1 MPENRSE
8 EQKRIEEMSF
18 FDLLNSADFFGQ
30 DFWPRWQGSSV
41 QDQFGNIMSAEE
53 QVPQD
58 YNPEESF
65 LDGLMKNLGIG
76 VNNAVVGTR
85 EMVKNPVDTVKG
97 LGSMAATYGQ
107 GAVSYLPG
115 VGDLMKL
122 GMTPER
128 FEEVQAPIIDAAVA
142 GRDLITDPAAMANM
156 AYKYPLEVGGTLAGI
171 PSLVRE
177 GGNFFRAPETW
188 DPYDGHVDVPNIVNM
203 DDPVWVNVYDRLV
216 SGELM
221 PDELVSQMRADGNSE
236 MYIDAVLVEMEELM
250 ETRAGEIRNFLRSVV
265 EPTPATPG
273 LINTADNIDYG
284 PTLEQMIPA
293 DPVYLPF
300 PDVDDPTRPALT
312 TLDVEEIAAEA
323 EAAGPPP
330 ALLDVDDTLA
340 EAGFDG
346 VPTQD
351 MHYDQ
356 LMQTDMGPQDLVDNM
371 VASGLNPTRITEELV
386 ALRHRAR
393 DEYLVTGSLFAEEMG
408 NELASFIERRQLDL
422 PETVPTQQQLWQGVD
437 DTLEDINLDD
447 LPDDDALED
456 FSYLDLPETVPTPAP
471 AMMTPAVTQQLLDTL
486 DDGYTAPDFLPDQML
501 ENLAAAVNN
510 QPELTTQQM
519 LEGPNPAPPLVLRP
533 PEATTAANFVH
544 PEFRP
549 YQHQLRETVI
559 RAATDGTLDD
569 LYHQMASM
577 GTPDTAF
584 DQISRFGLQAAE
596 QFPDAG
602 LSGLIEQW
610 AQKGK
615 PVASRTSKLTDAK
628 VIFSALNDIDILDP
642 DAAGAFSPTAQSG
655 ALVNAFK
662 DRLPAKFE
670 SKEQLVAA
678 LGKLGPDAVRPHDLD
693 IFSNRLDTE
702 DLFANGPVTKAQAFE
717 ALMQSTDSALDVTK
731 MTGKQTKWH
740 GNFFEQGKLRSR
752 GIDIGEFY
760 DYSENVLSIPDPVG
774 VTANQGGLVH
784 PARKHWEAEAIPGAP
799 IAWWRSTVFKG
810 QNKPPVYVLGEAQ
823 SDWQQKIRKF
833 AKTPEAA
840 TAELTSLQSKADVK
854 IDRANKVTRRLEELR
869 GERISALDNS
879 RPSIHQLDDGTAVTR
894 PKSSTQLQNEL
905 RKEELD
911 IEIQALGLER
921 QKLKAEMKDLD
932 TRALE
937 LKDNPALNEMGW
949 TPKIVGSD
957 KAEWVSTVA
966 KQALLDAVNKGLDTI
981 AIPSGEKV
989 KGYTMGEISGQNA
1002 FYGDVEKLKADP
1014 FAREGQLPNSMENAL
1029 NAIAKK
1035 VLGSRNTFME
1045 GFVNDRGFER
1055 VNVNIEGVGWVTQF
1069 KLDPKLIAALKE
1081 EGIAA
1086 YKKGGIVSGSLLDI
1100 DIFG

>member
-8 EQKRIEEMSF
+8 EQKRIEEISF
-18 FDLLNSADFFGQ
+18 FDMLNSTDFFGQ

-53 QVPQD
+53 KVPQD

-85 EMVKNPVDTVKG
+85 EMVKNPVDTVKD

-171 PSLVRE
+171 PSLVRA
-177 GGNFFRAPETW
+177 GGNFFRAPRSLDNLDNYVLDNFGADPIPDTNTW

-216 SGELM
+216 SEELM
-221 PDELVSQMRADGNSE
+221 PEELVSQMRADGNSE
-236 MYIDAVLVEMEELM
+236 MYIDAVLVEMEELARRGGNDGAFSNFQDYRLNGNAFEPDPDGGINNNY
-250 ETRAGEIRNFLRSVV
+250 ETVV
-265 EPTPATPG
+265 VPTPAPAG
-273 LINTADNIDYG
+273 LIN
-284 PTLEQMIPA
+284 
-293 DPVYLPF
+293 
-300 PDVDDPTRPALT
+300 
-312 TLDVEEIAAEA
+312 AA
-323 EAAGPPP
+323 
-330 ALLDVDDTLA
+330 
-340 EAGFDG
+340 DG

-371 VASGLNPTRITEELV
+371 VASGLNPTQITEELV

-584 DQISRFGLQAAE
+584 DQISRFGQQAAERFTRGALYFGQQAAE

-740 GNFFEQGKLRSR
+740 GNFFESR
-752 GIDIGEFY
+752 
-760 DYSENVLSIPDPVG
+760 
-774 VTANQGGLVH
+774 
-784 PARKHWEAEAIPGAP
+784 
-799 IAWWRSTVFKG
+799 
-810 QNKPPVYVLGEAQ
+810 
-823 SDWQQKIRKF
+823 
-833 AKTPEAA
+833 
-840 TAELTSLQSKADVK
+840 
-854 IDRANKVTRRLEELR
+854 
-869 GERISALDNS
+869 
-879 RPSIHQLDDGTAVTR
+879 
-894 PKSSTQLQNEL
+894 
-905 RKEELD
+905 
-911 IEIQALGLER
+911 
-921 QKLKAEMKDLD
+921 
-932 TRALE
+932 
-937 LKDNPALNEMGW
+937 
-949 TPKIVGSD
+949 
-957 KAEWVSTVA
+957 
-966 KQALLDAVNKGLDTI
+966 
-981 AIPSGEKV
+981 
-989 KGYTMGEISGQNA
+989 
-1002 FYGDVEKLKADP
+1002 
-1014 FAREGQLPNSMENAL
+1014 
-1029 NAIAKK
+1029 
-1035 VLGSRNTFME
+1035 
-1045 GFVNDRGFER
+1045 
-1055 VNVNIEGVGWVTQF
+1055 
-1069 KLDPKLIAALKE
+1069 
-1081 EGIAA
+1081 
-1086 YKKGGIVSGSLLDI
+1086 
-1100 DIFG
+1100 

>member
-8 EQKRIEEMSF
+8 EQKRIDNMSF

-107 GAVSYLPG
+107 GAVSYIPG

-216 SGELM
+216 SEELM
-221 PDELVSQMRADGNSE
+221 PEELVSQMRADGNSE
-236 MYIDAVLVEMEELM
+236 MYIDAVLVEMEELARRGGNDGAFSNFQDYRLNGNAFEPD
-250 ETRAGEIRNFLRSVV
+250 ETVV
-265 EPTPATPG
+265 VPTPAPAG
-273 LINTADNIDYG
+273 LINTAN
-284 PTLEQMIPA
+284 
-293 DPVYLPF
+293 
-300 PDVDDPTRPALT
+300 
-312 TLDVEEIAAEA
+312 
-323 EAAGPPP
+323 
-330 ALLDVDDTLA
+330 
-340 EAGFDG
+340 G

-596 QFPDAG
+596 QFPEAG
-602 LSGLIEQW
+602 LSGSIEQW

-655 ALVNAFK
+655 ALVKAFK

-693 IFSNRLDTE
+693 IFSNATD
-702 DLFANGPVTKAQAFE
+702 DLFANGPITKAQAFE

-740 GNFFEQGKLRSR
+740 GNFFEQGKLTSR
-752 GIDIGEFY
+752 GIDIGEFS
-760 DYSENVLSIPDPVG
+760 DYSENVLSIPDPLG
-774 VTANQGGLVH
+774 TTANQGRLVH

-1069 KLDPKLIAALKE
+1069 KLDPKLIALLKE

>member
-53 QVPQD
+53 KVPQD

-85 EMVKNPVDTVKG
+85 EMVKNPVDTVKD

-128 FEEVQAPIIDAAVA
+128 FEEVQAPIINAAVA

-156 AYKYPLEVGGTLAGI
+156 AYKYPLEVAGI
-171 PSLVRE
+171 PSLVRA
-177 GGNFFRAPETW
+177 GGNFFRAPRSLDDEVLDNFGADPIPDTNTW
-188 DPYDGHVDVPNIVNM
+188 DPYVPNIVNM

-216 SGELM
+216 SEELM
-221 PDELVSQMRADGNSE
+221 PEELVSQMRADGNSE
-236 MYIDAVLVEMEELM
+236 MYIDAVLGEMEELARRGGNDGAFSNLLDHRANRLFGFLNGNAFEPD
-250 ETRAGEIRNFLRSVV
+250 ETVV
-265 EPTPATPG
+265 VPTPAPAG
-273 LINTADNIDYG
+273 LINTAN
-284 PTLEQMIPA
+284 
-293 DPVYLPF
+293 
-300 PDVDDPTRPALT
+300 
-312 TLDVEEIAAEA
+312 
-323 EAAGPPP
+323 
-330 ALLDVDDTLA
+330 
-340 EAGFDG
+340 G

-356 LMQTDMGPQDLVDNM
+356 LMQTDMSPQDLVDNM
-371 VASGLNPTRITEELV
+371 VASGLNPARITEELV

-393 DEYLVTGSLFAEEMG
+393 DEYFVTGSRFVEELG

-596 QFPDAG
+596 QFPEAG
-602 LSGLIEQW
+602 LSGSIEQW

-655 ALVNAFK
+655 ALVKAFEN
-662 DRLPAKFE
+662 RLPAKFE

-693 IFSNRLDTE
+693 IFSNATD
-702 DLFANGPVTKAQAFE
+702 DLFANGPITKAQAFK

-740 GNFFEQGKLRSR
+740 GNFFEQGKLTSR
-752 GIDIGEFY
+752 GIDIGEFS
-760 DYSENVLSIPDPVG
+760 DYSENVLSIPDPLG
-774 VTANQGGLVH
+774 TTANQGRLVH

-1014 FAREGQLPNSMENAL
+1014 FTREGQLPNSMENAL
-1029 NAIAKK
+1029 DAIAKK
-1035 VLGSRNTFME
+1035 VFGSN
-1045 GFVNDRGFER
+1045 VNDRGFER

>member
-8 EQKRIEEMSF
+8 EQKRIDNMSF

-58 YNPEESF
+58 YNPEAPF
-65 LDGLMKNLGIG
+65 WDGFMKNLGAG

-85 EMVKNPVDTVKG
+85 EMVKHPVDTAKG

-142 GRDLITDPAAMANM
+142 GRDLITDPAAMANI
-156 AYKYPLEVGGTLAGI
+156 AYKYPLDFFGTLASL
-171 PSLVRE
+171 PPLVRE
-177 GGNFFRAPETW
+177 GVKFVRAPRSLDDEVLNNFGADTNTW
-188 DPYDGHVDVPNIVNM
+188 DPYVPNIVNM

-216 SGELM
+216 SEELM
-221 PDELVSQMRADGNSE
+221 PEELVSQMRADGNSE
-236 MYIDAVLVEMEELM
+236 MYIDAVLGEMEELALGLGNDGAFSNLQDYRLNGNAFEPD
-250 ETRAGEIRNFLRSVV
+250 ETVV
-265 EPTPATPG
+265 VPTPAPAG
-273 LINTADNIDYG
+273 LINAADNIDYG

-330 ALLDVDDTLA
+330 ALLDVDDTFA

-393 DEYLVTGSLFAEEMG
+393 DEYLVTGSRFVEELG

-437 DTLEDINLDD
+437 DTLEDINLDN

-456 FSYLDLPETVPTPAP
+456 FSYLDLPETVPTMEQIAE
-471 AMMTPAVTQQLLDTL
+471 L
-486 DDGYTAPDFLPDQML
+486 
-501 ENLAAAVNN
+501 VNN

-584 DQISRFGLQAAE
+584 DQISRFGQQAAE
-596 QFPDAG
+596 QFPYAG
-602 LSGLIEQW
+602 LSGSIEQW

-693 IFSNRLDTE
+693 IFSNATD
-702 DLFANGPVTKAQAFE
+702 DLFANGPITKAQAFE

-760 DYSENVLSIPDPVG
+760 DYSENVLSIPDPLG
-774 VTANQGGLVH
+774 TTADQGRLVH

-840 TAELTSLQSKADVK
+840 TAELTSLLSKSDVK
-854 IDRANKVTRRLEELR
+854 IDRADKVNRRLKELIV
-869 GERISALDNS
+869 GI
-879 RPSIHQLDDGTAVTR
+879 DDV
-894 PKSSTQLQNEL
+894 
-905 RKEELD
+905 
-911 IEIQALGLER
+911 EIKDLAIER
-921 QKLKAEMKDLD
+921 QKLKAELKDYEI
-932 TRALE
+932 RAQDLN
-937 LKDNPALNEMGW
+937 DNPALSEMGW

-1069 KLDPKLIAALKE
+1069 KLDPKLIALLKE

>member
-8 EQKRIEEMSF
+8 EQKRIDNMSF

-30 DFWPRWQGSSV
+30 DLWPRWQGSSV

-58 YNPEESF
+58 YNPEVPFWDRFME
-65 LDGLMKNLGIG
+65 NLGIG

-85 EMVKNPVDTVKG
+85 EMVKHPVDTAKG

-128 FEEVQAPIIDAAVA
+128 FEEVQAPIINAAVA
-142 GRDLITDPAAMANM
+142 GRDLITDPAAMANI
-156 AYKYPLEVGGTLAGI
+156 AYKYPLDLFGTLAGL

-177 GGNFFRAPETW
+177 GVKFVRAPETW

-216 SGELM
+216 SEELM
-221 PDELVSQMRADGNSE
+221 PEELVSQMRADGNSE
-236 MYIDAVLVEMEELM
+236 MYIDAVLVEMEELARRGGNDGAFSNFQDYRLNGNAFEPDPDGGINNNY
-250 ETRAGEIRNFLRSVV
+250 ETVV
-265 EPTPATPG
+265 VPTPAPAG
-273 LINTADNIDYG
+273 LINTAN
-284 PTLEQMIPA
+284 
-293 DPVYLPF
+293 
-300 PDVDDPTRPALT
+300 
-312 TLDVEEIAAEA
+312 
-323 EAAGPPP
+323 
-330 ALLDVDDTLA
+330 
-340 EAGFDG
+340 G

-602 LSGLIEQW
+602 LSGSIEQW

-740 GNFFEQGKLRSR
+740 GNFFAQGKLTSR
-752 GIDIGEFY
+752 GIDIGEFS
-760 DYSENVLSIPDPVG
+760 DYSENVLSIPDPLG
-774 VTANQGGLVH
+774 TTANQGGLVH

-840 TAELTSLQSKADVK
+840 TAELTSLLSKSDVK
-854 IDRANKVTRRLEELR
+854 IDRADKVNRRLKELIV
-869 GERISALDNS
+869 GI
-879 RPSIHQLDDGTAVTR
+879 DDV
-894 PKSSTQLQNEL
+894 
-905 RKEELD
+905 
-911 IEIQALGLER
+911 EIKDLAIER
-921 QKLKAEMKDLD
+921 QKLKAELKDYEI
-932 TRALE
+932 RAQDLN
-937 LKDNPALNEMGW
+937 DNPALSEMGW

-1014 FAREGQLPNSMENAL
+1014 FTREGQLPNSMENAL
-1029 NAIAKK
+1029 DAIAKK
-1035 VLGSRNTFME
+1035 VFGSN
-1045 GFVNDRGFER
+1045 VNDRGFER

>member
-1 MPENRSE
+1 MRLAPTD
-8 EQKRIEEMSF
+8 Q
-18 FDLLNSADFFGQ
+18 DLTAQL
-30 DFWPRWQGSSV
+30 
-41 QDQFGNIMSAEE
+41 
-53 QVPQD
+53 
-58 YNPEESF
+58 
-65 LDGLMKNLGIG
+65 
-76 VNNAVVGTR
+76 
-85 EMVKNPVDTVKG
+85 
-97 LGSMAATYGQ
+97 
-107 GAVSYLPG
+107 
-115 VGDLMKL
+115 
-122 GMTPER
+122 
-128 FEEVQAPIIDAAVA
+128 
-142 GRDLITDPAAMANM
+142 
-156 AYKYPLEVGGTLAGI
+156 
-171 PSLVRE
+171 RE
-177 GGNFFRAPETW
+177 GLN
-188 DPYDGHVDVPNIVNM
+188 
-203 DDPVWVNVYDRLV
+203 
-216 SGELM
+216 
-221 PDELVSQMRADGNSE
+221 
-236 MYIDAVLVEMEELM
+236 
-250 ETRAGEIRNFLRSVV
+250 
-265 EPTPATPG
+265 PTP
-273 LINTADNIDYG
+273 DNI
-284 PTLEQMIPA
+284 
-293 DPVYLPF
+293 
-300 PDVDDPTRPALT
+300 VDDPTRPALT

-330 ALLDVDDTLA
+330 ALLGVDDTLA

-386 ALRHRAR
+386 ALRQRAR
-393 DEYLVTGSLFAEEMG
+393 DEYLVTGSRFVEEMG

-422 PETVPTQQQLWQGVD
+422 PETV
-437 DTLEDINLDD
+437 
-447 LPDDDALED
+447 
-456 FSYLDLPETVPTPAP
+456 
-471 AMMTPAVTQQLLDTL
+471 
-486 DDGYTAPDFLPDQML
+486 
-501 ENLAAAVNN
+501 
-510 QPELTTQQM
+510 TTQQM

-596 QFPDAG
+596 QFPEAG

-615 PVASRTSKLTDAK
+615 PVASRTSTLTDAK
-628 VIFSALNDIDILDP
+628 VTFSALNDIDILDP

-655 ALVNAFK
+655 ALVKAFK

-740 GNFFEQGKLRSR
+740 GNFFEQGKLRIR
-752 GIDIGEFY
+752 GIDIGEFS

-774 VTANQGGLVH
+774 VTANQGNLVH

-840 TAELTSLQSKADVK
+840 TAELTSLQSKLDVK

-1069 KLDPKLIAALKE
+1069 KLDPKLIALLKE

-1100 DIFG
+1100 DVFG

>member
-8 EQKRIEEMSF
+8 EQKRIDNMSF

-58 YNPEESF
+58 YNPEVPFWDSF
-65 LDGLMKNLGIG
+65 MENLGTG

-85 EMVKNPVDTVKG
+85 EMVKNPVDTVKD

-128 FEEVQAPIIDAAVA
+128 FEEVQAPIINAAVA

-171 PSLVRE
+171 PSLVRA
-177 GGNFFRAPETW
+177 GRNFFRAPETW

-216 SGELM
+216 SEELM
-221 PDELVSQMRADGNSE
+221 PEELVSQMRADGNSE
-236 MYIDAVLVEMEELM
+236 MYIDAVLVEMEELARRGGNDGAFSNFQDYRLNGNAFEPDPDGGINNNY
-250 ETRAGEIRNFLRSVV
+250 ETVV
-265 EPTPATPG
+265 VPTPAPAG
-273 LINTADNIDYG
+273 LINTAN
-284 PTLEQMIPA
+284 
-293 DPVYLPF
+293 
-300 PDVDDPTRPALT
+300 
-312 TLDVEEIAAEA
+312 
-323 EAAGPPP
+323 
-330 ALLDVDDTLA
+330 
-340 EAGFDG
+340 G

-549 YQHQLRETVI
+549 YQHQLIDTVI
-559 RAATDGTLDD
+559 RAATDGALDD

-596 QFPDAG
+596 QFWLFPDAG

-628 VIFSALNDIDILDP
+628 VTFSALNDIDILDP

-731 MTGKQTKWH
+731 MTGEQTKWH
-740 GNFFEQGKLRSR
+740 GNFFEQGKLTSR
-752 GIDIGEFY
+752 GIDIGEFS
-760 DYSENVLSIPDPVG
+760 DYSENVLSIPDPLG
-774 VTANQGGLVH
+774 TTANQGGLVH

-840 TAELTSLQSKADVK
+840 TAELTSLQSKLDVK

-932 TRALE
+932 TRTLE

-989 KGYTMGEISGQNA
+989 KRYTMGEISGQNA

-1014 FAREGQLPNSMENAL
+1014 FTREGQLPNSMENAL
-1029 NAIAKK
+1029 DAIAKK
-1035 VLGSRNTFME
+1035 VFGSN
-1045 GFVNDRGFER
+1045 VNDRGFER

-1069 KLDPKLIAALKE
+1069 KLDPKLIALLKE

>member
-8 EQKRIEEMSF
+8 EQKRIDNMSF

-76 VNNAVVGTR
+76 VNNAVVDTR
-85 EMVKNPVDTVKG
+85 EMVKHPVDTVKG

-107 GAVSYLPG
+107 GAVSHLPG

-177 GGNFFRAPETW
+177 GGNFFRAPRSLDDEVLNNFGADPIPDTNTW

-216 SGELM
+216 SEELM
-221 PDELVSQMRADGNSE
+221 PEELVSQMRADGNSE
-236 MYIDAVLVEMEELM
+236 MYIDAVLVEMEELA
-250 ETRAGEIRNFLRSVV
+250 RRGGNDGAFSNFQ
-265 EPTPATPG
+265 
-273 LINTADNIDYG
+273 DYRLNG
-284 PTLEQMIPA
+284 NAFE
-293 DPVYLPF
+293 

-371 VASGLNPTRITEELV
+371 VASGLNPTQITEELV

-393 DEYLVTGSLFAEEMG
+393 DEYLVTGSRFVEELG

-422 PETVPTQQQLWQGVD
+422 PETVPTQQQLWQGV
-437 DTLEDINLDD
+437 ED
-447 LPDDDALED
+447 A
-456 FSYLDLPETVPTPAP
+456 AP
-471 AMMTPAVTQQLLDTL
+471 
-486 DDGYTAPDFLPDQML
+486 
-501 ENLAAAVNN
+501 AVNN

-602 LSGLIEQW
+602 LSGSIEQW

-615 PVASRTSKLTDAK
+615 PVASRTSKLPDAK

-655 ALVNAFK
+655 ALVKAFK

-740 GNFFEQGKLRSR
+740 GNFF
-752 GIDIGEFY
+752 
-760 DYSENVLSIPDPVG
+760 
-774 VTANQGGLVH
+774 
-784 PARKHWEAEAIPGAP
+784 
-799 IAWWRSTVFKG
+799 
-810 QNKPPVYVLGEAQ
+810 
-823 SDWQQKIRKF
+823 
-833 AKTPEAA
+833 
-840 TAELTSLQSKADVK
+840 
-854 IDRANKVTRRLEELR
+854 NKV
-869 GERISALDNS
+869 N
-879 RPSIHQLDDGTAVTR
+879 
-894 PKSSTQLQNEL
+894 
-905 RKEELD
+905 
-911 IEIQALGLER
+911 
-921 QKLKAEMKDLD
+921 
-932 TRALE
+932 
-937 LKDNPALNEMGW
+937 
-949 TPKIVGSD
+949 
-957 KAEWVSTVA
+957 
-966 KQALLDAVNKGLDTI
+966 
-981 AIPSGEKV
+981 
-989 KGYTMGEISGQNA
+989 
-1002 FYGDVEKLKADP
+1002 
-1014 FAREGQLPNSMENAL
+1014 
-1029 NAIAKK
+1029 
-1035 VLGSRNTFME
+1035 
-1045 GFVNDRGFER
+1045 
-1055 VNVNIEGVGWVTQF
+1055 
-1069 KLDPKLIAALKE
+1069 
-1081 EGIAA
+1081 
-1086 YKKGGIVSGSLLDI
+1086 
-1100 DIFG
+1100 

>member
-8 EQKRIEEMSF
+8 EQKRIDNMSF

-53 QVPQD
+53 KVPQD

-65 LDGLMKNLGIG
+65 LDGLMENLGIG

-85 EMVKNPVDTVKG
+85 EMVKHPVDTANA

-107 GAVSYLPG
+107 GAASYLPG

-142 GRDLITDPAAMANM
+142 GRDLITDPAAMANI
-156 AYKYPLEVGGTLAGI
+156 AYKYPLDFFGTLAGI

-177 GGNFFRAPETW
+177 GGNFFRAPRSLDDPIPDTNTW
-188 DPYDGHVDVPNIVNM
+188 DPYVPNIVNM

-216 SGELM
+216 SEELM
-221 PDELVSQMRADGNSE
+221 PEELVSQMRADGNSE
-236 MYIDAVLVEMEELM
+236 MYIDAVLGEMEELALGLGNDGAFSNLQDYRLNGNAFEPD
-250 ETRAGEIRNFLRSVV
+250 ETVV
-265 EPTPATPG
+265 VPTPAPAG
-273 LINTADNIDYG
+273 LINAADNIN
-284 PTLEQMIPA
+284 
-293 DPVYLPF
+293 
-300 PDVDDPTRPALT
+300 
-312 TLDVEEIAAEA
+312 
-323 EAAGPPP
+323 
-330 ALLDVDDTLA
+330 LA
-340 EAGFDG
+340 EAGFEG

-456 FSYLDLPETVPTPAP
+456 FSYLDLPETVPTMEQIAE
-471 AMMTPAVTQQLLDTL
+471 L
-486 DDGYTAPDFLPDQML
+486 
-501 ENLAAAVNN
+501 VNN

-655 ALVNAFK
+655 ALVKAFEN
-662 DRLPAKFE
+662 RMPAKFE

-693 IFSNRLDTE
+693 IFSNATD
-702 DLFANGPVTKAQAFE
+702 DLFANGPITKAQAFE

-740 GNFFEQGKLRSR
+740 GNFFEQGTLRIR

-774 VTANQGGLVH
+774 VTANQGKLVH

-840 TAELTSLQSKADVK
+840 TAELTSLLSKSDVK
-854 IDRANKVTRRLEELR
+854 IDRADKVKRRLKELIV
-869 GERISALDNS
+869 GI
-879 RPSIHQLDDGTAVTR
+879 DDV
-894 PKSSTQLQNEL
+894 
-905 RKEELD
+905 
-911 IEIQALGLER
+911 EIKDLAIER
-921 QKLKAEMKDLD
+921 QKLKAELKDYEI
-932 TRALE
+932 RAQDLN
-937 LKDNPALNEMGW
+937 DNPALSEMGW

-1069 KLDPKLIAALKE
+1069 KLDPKLIALLKE

-1100 DIFG
+1100 DVFG

>member
-8 EQKRIEEMSF
+8 EQKRIDNMSF

-30 DFWPRWQGSSV
+30 DYRPRWQGSSV

-58 YNPEESF
+58 YNPEAPF
-65 LDGLMKNLGIG
+65 WDGFMKNLGAG

-85 EMVKNPVDTVKG
+85 EIVKHPVDTAKD

-128 FEEVQAPIIDAAVA
+128 FEEVQAPIINAAVA

-177 GGNFFRAPETW
+177 GRNFFRAPETW
-188 DPYDGHVDVPNIVNM
+188 DPYDWHVDVPNIVNM

-216 SGELM
+216 SEELM
-221 PDELVSQMRADGNSE
+221 PEEIVSQMRADGNSE
-236 MYIDAVLVEMEELM
+236 MYIDAVLVEMEELARRGGNDGAFSNLQDYRLNGNAF
-250 ETRAGEIRNFLRSVV
+250 EPDADGEIRNFLRSVV

-330 ALLDVDDTLA
+330 ALL
-340 EAGFDG
+340 
-346 VPTQD
+346 
-351 MHYDQ
+351 
-356 LMQTDMGPQDLVDNM
+356 
-371 VASGLNPTRITEELV
+371 
-386 ALRHRAR
+386 
-393 DEYLVTGSLFAEEMG
+393 
-408 NELASFIERRQLDL
+408 
-422 PETVPTQQQLWQGVD
+422 GVD

-456 FSYLDLPETVPTPAP
+456 FSYLDLPETVPTMEQIAE
-471 AMMTPAVTQQLLDTL
+471 L
-486 DDGYTAPDFLPDQML
+486 
-501 ENLAAAVNN
+501 VNN

-596 QFPDAG
+596 QFPEAG

-615 PVASRTSKLTDAK
+615 PVASRTSTLTDAK
-628 VIFSALNDIDILDP
+628 VTFSALNDIDILDP

-655 ALVNAFK
+655 ALVKAFK

-693 IFSNRLDTE
+693 IFSNATD
-702 DLFANGPVTKAQAFE
+702 DLFANGPITKAQAFE

-740 GNFFEQGKLRSR
+740 GNFFEQGKLRIR
-752 GIDIGEFY
+752 GIDIGEFS

-774 VTANQGGLVH
+774 VTANQGNLVH

-840 TAELTSLQSKADVK
+840 TAELTSLLSKSDVK

-869 GERISALDNS
+869 EERISALDNS

-905 RKEELD
+905 RREELD

-937 LKDNPALNEMGW
+937 LKDNPALSEMGW

-1069 KLDPKLIAALKE
+1069 KLDPKLIALLKE

-1100 DIFG
+1100 DVFG

>member
-8 EQKRIEEMSF
+8 EQKRIDNMSF
-18 FDLLNSADFFGQ
+18 FDLLNSADFFSQ
-30 DFWPRWQGSSV
+30 DLWPRWQGSSV

-85 EMVKNPVDTVKG
+85 EMVKHPVDTAKG

-128 FEEVQAPIIDAAVA
+128 FEEVQAPIINAAVA
-142 GRDLITDPAAMANM
+142 GRDLITDPAAMANI
-156 AYKYPLEVGGTLAGI
+156 AYKYPLDLFGTLAGL
-171 PSLVRE
+171 PPLVRE
-177 GGNFFRAPETW
+177 GVKFVRAPETW

-216 SGELM
+216 SEELM
-221 PDELVSQMRADGNSE
+221 PEELVSQMRADGNSE
-236 MYIDAVLVEMEELM
+236 MYIDAVLVEMEELARRGGNDGAFSNFQDYRLNGNAFEPD
-250 ETRAGEIRNFLRSVV
+250 ETVV
-265 EPTPATPG
+265 VPTPAPAG
-273 LINTADNIDYG
+273 LINTAN
-284 PTLEQMIPA
+284 
-293 DPVYLPF
+293 
-300 PDVDDPTRPALT
+300 
-312 TLDVEEIAAEA
+312 
-323 EAAGPPP
+323 
-330 ALLDVDDTLA
+330 
-340 EAGFDG
+340 G

-393 DEYLVTGSLFAEEMG
+393 DEYLVTGSLIAEEMG

-596 QFPDAG
+596 QFPEAG
-602 LSGLIEQW
+602 LSGSIEQW

-655 ALVNAFK
+655 ALVKAFK

-693 IFSNRLDTE
+693 IFSNATD
-702 DLFANGPVTKAQAFE
+702 DLFANGPITKAQAFE

-740 GNFFEQGKLRSR
+740 GNFFKQGKLRSR

-760 DYSENVLSIPDPVG
+760 DYSENVLSIPDPLG
-774 VTANQGGLVH
+774 TTANQGKLVH

-840 TAELTSLQSKADVK
+840 TAELTSLLSKSDVK
-854 IDRANKVTRRLEELR
+854 IDRADKVNRRLKELIV
-869 GERISALDNS
+869 GI
-879 RPSIHQLDDGTAVTR
+879 DDV
-894 PKSSTQLQNEL
+894 
-905 RKEELD
+905 
-911 IEIQALGLER
+911 EIKDLAIER
-921 QKLKAEMKDLD
+921 QKLKAELKDYEI
-932 TRALE
+932 RAQDLN
-937 LKDNPALNEMGW
+937 DNPALSEMGW

-1069 KLDPKLIAALKE
+1069 KLDPKLIALLKE

>member
-30 DFWPRWQGSSV
+30 DFRPRWQGSSV

-58 YNPEESF
+58 YKPERPFWDSF
-65 LDGLMKNLGIG
+65 MENLGTG
-76 VNNAVVGTR
+76 VNNAVVDFR
-85 EMVKNPVDTVKG
+85 EMVKHPVDTVKD

-107 GAVSYLPG
+107 GAASYLPG

-142 GRDLITDPAAMANM
+142 GGDLVTDPAAMANM
-156 AYKYPLEVGGTLAGI
+156 LYKYPLEAGGILANL

-177 GGNFFRAPETW
+177 GGNFLRAPGSLDNLDDEVLNIFGADPIPDTNTW
-188 DPYDGHVDVPNIVNM
+188 DPNVPNIVNM

-216 SGELM
+216 SEELM
-221 PDELVSQMRADGNSE
+221 PEELVSQMRADGNNE
-236 MYIDAVLVEMEELM
+236 MYIDAVLVEMEELALGLGNDGAFSNLQDYRLNGNAF
-250 ETRAGEIRNFLRSVV
+250 EPDADGEIRNFLRSVV
-265 EPTPATPG
+265 VPTPAPAG
-273 LINTADNIDYG
+273 LINAADAVPDNIDYG

-330 ALLDVDDTLA
+330 ALLGVDDTLEDIDLD

-346 VPTQD
+346 VPTQ
-351 MHYDQ
+351 
-356 LMQTDMGPQDLVDNM
+356 
-371 VASGLNPTRITEELV
+371 
-386 ALRHRAR
+386 
-393 DEYLVTGSLFAEEMG
+393 
-408 NELASFIERRQLDL
+408 DL

-456 FSYLDLPETVPTPAP
+456 FSYLDLPETVPTMEQIAE
-471 AMMTPAVTQQLLDTL
+471 L
-486 DDGYTAPDFLPDQML
+486 
-501 ENLAAAVNN
+501 VNN

-602 LSGLIEQW
+602 LSGSIEQW
-610 AQKGK
+610 TQKGK
-615 PVASRTSKLTDAK
+615 PVASRTSKLPDAK

-655 ALVNAFK
+655 ALVKAFEN
-662 DRLPAKFE
+662 RMPAKFE

-693 IFSNRLDTE
+693 IFSNATD
-702 DLFANGPVTKAQAFE
+702 DLFANGPITKAQALK

-740 GNFFEQGKLRSR
+740 GNFFEQGKLTSR
-752 GIDIGEFY
+752 GIDIGEFS
-760 DYSENVLSIPDPVG
+760 DYSENVLSIPDPLG
-774 VTANQGGLVH
+774 TTANQGKLVH

-840 TAELTSLQSKADVK
+840 TAELTSLQSKLDVK
-854 IDRANKVTRRLEELR
+854 IDRANKVTRRFKELI
-869 GERISALDNS
+869 GGI
-879 RPSIHQLDDGTAVTR
+879 DDV
-894 PKSSTQLQNEL
+894 
-905 RKEELD
+905 
-911 IEIQALGLER
+911 EIKDLAIER

-932 TRALE
+932 TRSLE

-1029 NAIAKK
+1029 DAIAKK
-1035 VLGSRNTFME
+1035 VFGSN
-1045 GFVNDRGFER
+1045 VNDKGFQR

-1086 YKKGGIVSGSLLDI
+1086 YKKGGVVSGSLLDI
-1100 DIFG
+1100 DVFG

>member
-8 EQKRIEEMSF
+8 EQKRIDNMSF

-58 YNPEESF
+58 YNSEESF

-107 GAVSYLPG
+107 GAVSYIPG

-142 GRDLITDPAAMANM
+142 GRDLITDPAAMANI
-156 AYKYPLEVGGTLAGI
+156 AYKYPLEVAGI
-171 PSLVRE
+171 PSLVRA
-177 GGNFFRAPETW
+177 GRNFFRAPETW

-216 SGELM
+216 SEELM
-221 PDELVSQMRADGNSE
+221 PEELVSQMRADGNSE
-236 MYIDAVLVEMEELM
+236 MYIDAVLVEMEELARRGGNDGAFSNFQDYRLNGNAFEPD
-250 ETRAGEIRNFLRSVV
+250 ETVV
-265 EPTPATPG
+265 VPTPAPAG
-273 LINTADNIDYG
+273 LINTAN
-284 PTLEQMIPA
+284 
-293 DPVYLPF
+293 
-300 PDVDDPTRPALT
+300 
-312 TLDVEEIAAEA
+312 
-323 EAAGPPP
+323 
-330 ALLDVDDTLA
+330 
-340 EAGFDG
+340 G

-602 LSGLIEQW
+602 LSGSIEQW

-615 PVASRTSKLTDAK
+615 PVASRTSKLPDAK

-655 ALVNAFK
+655 ALVKAFEN
-662 DRLPAKFE
+662 RLPAKFE

-693 IFSNRLDTE
+693 IFSNATD
-702 DLFANGPVTKAQAFE
+702 DLFANGPITKAQAFE

-740 GNFFEQGKLRSR
+740 GNFFEQGKLTSR
-752 GIDIGEFY
+752 GIDIGEFS
-760 DYSENVLSIPDPVG
+760 DYSENVLSIPDPLG
-774 VTANQGGLVH
+774 TTANQGGLVH

-1069 KLDPKLIAALKE
+1069 KLDPKLIALLKE

>member
-107 GAVSYLPG
+107 GAVSYIPG

-216 SGELM
+216 SEELM
-221 PDELVSQMRADGNSE
+221 PEELVSQMRADGNSE
-236 MYIDAVLVEMEELM
+236 MYIDAVLVEMEELARRGGNDGAFSNFQDYRLNGNAFEPD
-250 ETRAGEIRNFLRSVV
+250 ETVV
-265 EPTPATPG
+265 VPTPAPAG
-273 LINTADNIDYG
+273 LINTAN
-284 PTLEQMIPA
+284 
-293 DPVYLPF
+293 
-300 PDVDDPTRPALT
+300 
-312 TLDVEEIAAEA
+312 
-323 EAAGPPP
+323 
-330 ALLDVDDTLA
+330 
-340 EAGFDG
+340 G

-437 DTLEDINLDD
+437 DTLEDINLDN

-596 QFPDAG
+596 QFPEAG
-602 LSGLIEQW
+602 LSGSIEQW

-655 ALVNAFK
+655 ALVKAFK

-693 IFSNRLDTE
+693 IFSNATD
-702 DLFANGPVTKAQAFE
+702 DLFANGPITKAQAFE

-740 GNFFEQGKLRSR
+740 GNFFEQGKLTSR
-752 GIDIGEFY
+752 GIDIGEFS
-760 DYSENVLSIPDPVG
+760 DYSENVLSIPDPLG
-774 VTANQGGLVH
+774 TTANQGRLVH

-1069 KLDPKLIAALKE
+1069 KLDPKLIALLKE

>member
-107 GAVSYLPG
+107 GAVSYIPG

-156 AYKYPLEVGGTLAGI
+156 AYKYPLEVVGTLAGI

-216 SGELM
+216 SEELM
-221 PDELVSQMRADGNSE
+221 PEELVSQMRADSNSE
-236 MYIDAVLVEMEELM
+236 MYIDAVLVEMEELARRGGNDGAFSNFQDYRLNGNAFEPD
-250 ETRAGEIRNFLRSVV
+250 ETVV
-265 EPTPATPG
+265 VPTPAPAG
-273 LINTADNIDYG
+273 LINTAN
-284 PTLEQMIPA
+284 
-293 DPVYLPF
+293 
-300 PDVDDPTRPALT
+300 
-312 TLDVEEIAAEA
+312 
-323 EAAGPPP
+323 
-330 ALLDVDDTLA
+330 
-340 EAGFDG
+340 G

-371 VASGLNPTRITEELV
+371 VARGLNPTRITEELV

-596 QFPDAG
+596 QFPEAG
-602 LSGLIEQW
+602 LSGSIEQW

-655 ALVNAFK
+655 ALVKAFK

-693 IFSNRLDTE
+693 IFSNATD
-702 DLFANGPVTKAQAFE
+702 DLFANGPITKAQAFE

-740 GNFFEQGKLRSR
+740 GNFFEQGKLTSR
-752 GIDIGEFY
+752 GIDIGEFS
-760 DYSENVLSIPDPVG
+760 DYSENVLSIPDPLG
-774 VTANQGGLVH
+774 TTANQGRLVH

-1045 GFVNDRGFER
+1045 GFVNDRGL
-1055 VNVNIEGVGWVTQF
+1055 NV
-1069 KLDPKLIAALKE
+1069 
-1081 EGIAA
+1081 
-1086 YKKGGIVSGSLLDI
+1086 
-1100 DIFG
+1100 

>member
-1 MPENRSE
+1 VECR
-8 EQKRIEEMSF
+8 
-18 FDLLNSADFFGQ
+18 
-30 DFWPRWQGSSV
+30 
-41 QDQFGNIMSAEE
+41 
-53 QVPQD
+53 
-58 YNPEESF
+58 
-65 LDGLMKNLGIG
+65 
-76 VNNAVVGTR
+76 
-85 EMVKNPVDTVKG
+85 
-97 LGSMAATYGQ
+97 
-107 GAVSYLPG
+107 
-115 VGDLMKL
+115 
-122 GMTPER
+122 
-128 FEEVQAPIIDAAVA
+128 AP
-142 GRDLITDPAAMANM
+142 
-156 AYKYPLEVGGTLAGI
+156 YYHAGI
-171 PSLVRE
+171 PSLVRA
-177 GGNFFRAPETW
+177 GGNFFRAPRSLDNLDNYVLDNFGADPIPDTNTW

-216 SGELM
+216 SEELM
-221 PDELVSQMRADGNSE
+221 PEELVSQMRADGNSE
-236 MYIDAVLVEMEELM
+236 MYIDAVLVEMEELA
-250 ETRAGEIRNFLRSVV
+250 RRGGNDGAFSNFQ
-265 EPTPATPG
+265 
-273 LINTADNIDYG
+273 DYRLNG
-284 PTLEQMIPA
+284 NAFE
-293 DPVYLPF
+293 

-371 VASGLNPTRITEELV
+371 VASGLNPTQITEELV

-393 DEYLVTGSLFAEEMG
+393 DEYLVTGSRFVEELG

-437 DTLEDINLDD
+437 DT
-447 LPDDDALED
+447 
-456 FSYLDLPETVPTPAP
+456 P

-596 QFPDAG
+596 QFPEAG
-602 LSGLIEQW
+602 LSGSIEQW

-615 PVASRTSKLTDAK
+615 PVASRTSTLTDAK

-655 ALVNAFK
+655 ALVKAFK

-740 GNFFEQGKLRSR
+740 GNFFKQGKLTSR

-1014 FAREGQLPNSMENAL
+1014 FTREGQLPNSMENAL
-1029 NAIAKK
+1029 DAIAKK
-1035 VLGSRNTFME
+1035 VFGSN
-1045 GFVNDRGFER
+1045 VNDKGFQR

>member
-8 EQKRIEEMSF
+8 EQKRIDNMSF

-30 DFWPRWQGSSV
+30 DVRPRWQGSSV

-58 YNPEESF
+58 YNPEAPF
-65 LDGLMKNLGIG
+65 WDGFMKNLGAG

-85 EMVKNPVDTVKG
+85 EMVKHPVDTAKD

-128 FEEVQAPIIDAAVA
+128 FEEVQAPIINAAVA
-142 GRDLITDPAAMANM
+142 GRDLITDPAAMANI
-156 AYKYPLEVGGTLAGI
+156 AYKYPLDFFGTLAGI

-177 GGNFFRAPETW
+177 GRNFFRAPETW
-188 DPYDGHVDVPNIVNM
+188 DPYDWHVDVPNIVNM

-216 SGELM
+216 SEELM
-221 PDELVSQMRADGNSE
+221 PEEIVSQMRADGNSE
-236 MYIDAVLVEMEELM
+236 MYIDAVLVEMEELARRGGNDGAFSNLQDYRLNGNAF
-250 ETRAGEIRNFLRSVV
+250 EPDADGEIRNFLRSVV

-330 ALLDVDDTLA
+330 ALL
-340 EAGFDG
+340 
-346 VPTQD
+346 
-351 MHYDQ
+351 
-356 LMQTDMGPQDLVDNM
+356 
-371 VASGLNPTRITEELV
+371 
-386 ALRHRAR
+386 
-393 DEYLVTGSLFAEEMG
+393 
-408 NELASFIERRQLDL
+408 
-422 PETVPTQQQLWQGVD
+422 GVD

-456 FSYLDLPETVPTPAP
+456 FSYLDLPETVPTMEQIAE
-471 AMMTPAVTQQLLDTL
+471 L
-486 DDGYTAPDFLPDQML
+486 
-501 ENLAAAVNN
+501 VNN

-596 QFPDAG
+596 QFPEAG

-615 PVASRTSKLTDAK
+615 PVASRTSTLTDAK
-628 VIFSALNDIDILDP
+628 VTFSALNDIDILDP

-655 ALVNAFK
+655 ALVKAFK

-693 IFSNRLDTE
+693 IFSNATD
-702 DLFANGPVTKAQAFE
+702 DLFANGPITKAQAFE

-740 GNFFEQGKLRSR
+740 GNFFEQGKLRIR
-752 GIDIGEFY
+752 GIDIGEFS

-774 VTANQGGLVH
+774 VTANQGNLVH

-840 TAELTSLQSKADVK
+840 TAELTSLLSKSDVK

-869 GERISALDNS
+869 EERISALDNS

-905 RKEELD
+905 RREELD

-937 LKDNPALNEMGW
+937 LKDNPALSEMGW

-1069 KLDPKLIAALKE
+1069 KLDPKLIALLKE

-1100 DIFG
+1100 DVFG

>member
-1 MPENRSE
+1 
-8 EQKRIEEMSF
+8 
-18 FDLLNSADFFGQ
+18 
-30 DFWPRWQGSSV
+30 
-41 QDQFGNIMSAEE
+41 MSAEE

-58 YNPEESF
+58 YNPEVPFWDSF
-65 LDGLMKNLGIG
+65 MENLGTG

-85 EMVKNPVDTVKG
+85 EMVKNPVDTVKD

-216 SGELM
+216 SEELM
-221 PDELVSQMRADGNSE
+221 PEELVSQMRADGNSE
-236 MYIDAVLVEMEELM
+236 MYIDAVLVEMEELARRRGNDGAFSNFQDYRLNGNAFEPD
-250 ETRAGEIRNFLRSVV
+250 ETVV
-265 EPTPATPG
+265 VPTPAPAG
-273 LINTADNIDYG
+273 LINTA
-284 PTLEQMIPA
+284 
-293 DPVYLPF
+293 
-300 PDVDDPTRPALT
+300 
-312 TLDVEEIAAEA
+312 
-323 EAAGPPP
+323 
-330 ALLDVDDTLA
+330 
-340 EAGFDG
+340 DG

-456 FSYLDLPETVPTPAP
+456 FSYLDLPETVPTMEQIAE
-471 AMMTPAVTQQLLDTL
+471 L
-486 DDGYTAPDFLPDQML
+486 
-501 ENLAAAVNN
+501 VNN

-584 DQISRFGLQAAE
+584 DQISRFGQQAAE
-596 QFPDAG
+596 QFPYAG
-602 LSGLIEQW
+602 LSGSIEQW

-655 ALVNAFK
+655 ALVKAFK

-693 IFSNRLDTE
+693 IFSNATD
-702 DLFANGPVTKAQAFE
+702 DLFANGPITKAQAFE

-752 GIDIGEFY
+752 GIDIGEFS
-760 DYSENVLSIPDPVG
+760 DYSENVLSIPDPLG
-774 VTANQGGLVH
+774 TTANQGRLVH

-840 TAELTSLQSKADVK
+840 TAELTSLQSKSDVK
-854 IDRANKVTRRLEELR
+854 IDRADKVNRRLKELIV
-869 GERISALDNS
+869 GI
-879 RPSIHQLDDGTAVTR
+879 DDV
-894 PKSSTQLQNEL
+894 
-905 RKEELD
+905 
-911 IEIQALGLER
+911 EIKDLAIER
-921 QKLKAEMKDLD
+921 QKLKAELKDYEI
-932 TRALE
+932 RAQDLN
-937 LKDNPALNEMGW
+937 DNPALSEMGW
-949 TPKIVGSD
+949 TQRLWAP
-957 KAEWVSTVA
+957 T
-966 KQALLDAVNKGLDTI
+966 KQNG
-981 AIPSGEKV
+981 
-989 KGYTMGEISGQNA
+989 
-1002 FYGDVEKLKADP
+1002 
-1014 FAREGQLPNSMENAL
+1014 
-1029 NAIAKK
+1029 
-1035 VLGSRNTFME
+1035 
-1045 GFVNDRGFER
+1045 
-1055 VNVNIEGVGWVTQF
+1055 
-1069 KLDPKLIAALKE
+1069 
-1081 EGIAA
+1081 
-1086 YKKGGIVSGSLLDI
+1086 
-1100 DIFG
+1100 